1 MLKRFFQY
9 CIFIA
14 LINPSWIFAVS
25 STSPPQ
31 PQLYKV
37 EIIVFAH
44 VTANGLL
51 SEHWPEN
58 PPLPTMNRVYDLQSM
73 PRKTAVLDNPDLIP
87 AATKPGAYQSLPTS
101 YFGLT
106 AEASK
111 LTVKNNYPLL
121 VHVAWL
127 QPGLPIRNSRR
138 IHIYGGQAYD
148 MNGQPLTD
156 VSPLNVNSSNII
168 LPAPNG
174 NKQWQLN
181 GYVRVSQPYLFQ
193 LHANLVL
200 TIPSS
205 LLQQVSPAAAAK
217 LQTNQFILQQTFR
230 MKLGQLY
237 YIDHPLF
244 GILAQI
250 TKYSVTKKTTL

>member
-1 MLKRFFQY
+1 MLKRFCQY
-9 CIFIA
+9 YILIA

-25 STSPPQ
+25 STSVP

-44 VTANGLL
+44 VTPKGLL
-51 SEHWPEN
+51 SEQWSEN
-58 PPLPTMNRVYDLQSM
+58 PVLPMMNHVYDLQSI
-73 PRKTAVLDNPDLIP
+73 PQQTAALSNPDLVPTVI
-87 AATKPGAYQSLPTS
+87 KPSAYQILPVS
-101 YFGLT
+101 YFELVSE
-106 AEASK
+106 AEK
-111 LTVKNNYPLL
+111 LTVENNYPLL
-121 VHVAWL
+121 IHVAWL

-156 VSPLNVNSSNII
+156 VSPLNVNSGNVI

-205 LLQQVSPAAAAK
+205 LLQQILPAAAAK
-217 LQTNQFILQQTFR
+217 LQTNQFVLQQTFR

-244 GILAQI
+244 GILAKI
-250 TKYSVTKKTTL
+250 TKYSVTNKTTL